1 VDEVISLR
9 MRQGAYGKDRIKAIN
24 YYFKEMVEMLLP
36 EIQKYLLKITLEK
49 SDFFDTDYISA
60 GRIKNESEGWRQ

>member
-1 VDEVISLR
+1 

-49 SDFFDTDYISA
+49 SDFFDTNYIST